1 MSFAVDPALDMA
13 RQVGNALEDEAA
25 QPLAE
30 VQRSAPEG
38 CHHFSELE
46 ASISEWAFGY
56 GVAWALARMRDPLLS
71 SSATAEVAEHA
82 VRDAWRSFSGQSW
95 TALMGEDRARRGP
108 VDGDAP
114 QPPLAAAGPER
125 AGIGCAG
132 GGSARGAIA
141 VRRFHGQ
148 GRPLA
153 PAPPTAP
160 GRVAPPR
167 GPGGFLAP
175 MRGIAH

>member
-1 MSFAVDPALDMA
+1 MSFAVDPALDMT

-56 GVAWALARMRDPLLS
+56 GVAWALTRMRDPLLS
-71 SSATAEVAEHA
+71 SSATAEAAEHA

-108 VDGDAP
+108 VDGDPP
-114 QPPLAAAGPER
+114 QPPLAAAGP
-125 AGIGCAG
+125 
-132 GGSARGAIA
+132 SAPVAAAPEPDLPEGQSQYGDFMGKVARSRP
-141 VRRFHGQ
+141 RR
-148 GRPLA
+148 P
-153 PAPPTAP
+153 
-160 GRVAPPR
+160 PPR
-167 GPGGFLAP
+167 DS
-175 MRGIAH
+175 

>member
-1 MSFAVDPALDMA
+1 MSFAVDPALDIA

-38 CHHFSELE
+38 CHYFSELE

-56 GVAWALARMRDPLLS
+56 GVAWALARLRDPLLGS
-71 SSATAEVAEHA
+71 SGTAEIAEHA

-95 TALMGEDRARRGP
+95 SGLMGEDRSRRGP

-114 QPPLAAAGPER
+114 QPPLADAGP
-125 AGIGCAG
+125 AAPVS
-132 GGSARGAIA
+132 SAEVDLPDEQSQYGDFMGKVARSRP
-141 VRRFHGQ
+141 RR
-148 GRPLA
+148 PST
-153 PAPPTAP
+153 PPDE
-160 GRVAPPR
+160 
-167 GPGGFLAP
+167 
-175 MRGIAH
+175 

>member
-30 VQRSAPEG
+30 VQRAAPEG

-71 SSATAEVAEHA
+71 SSASAEVAELA

-95 TALMGEDRARRGP
+95 AGLMGEDRARRGP

-114 QPPLAAAGPER
+114 QPPLAAAGP
-125 AGIGCAG
+125 
-132 GGSARGAIA
+132 SAPVSAAPEADLAEEQSQYGDFMGKVARSRP
-141 VRRFHGQ
+141 RR
-148 GRPLA
+148 P
-153 PAPPTAP
+153 
-160 GRVAPPR
+160 PPR
-167 GPGGFLAP
+167 PDG
-175 MRGIAH
+175 

>member
-71 SSATAEVAEHA
+71 SSATAEFAEHA
-82 VRDAWRSFSGQSW
+82 VRDAWRSFSGESW
-95 TALMGEDRARRGP
+95 TGLMGEDRARRGP

-114 QPPLAAAGPER
+114 QPPLAAAGPSAPVSAAPESDLREEPSQYGDFMGTVAR
-125 AGIGCAG
+125 A
-132 GGSARGAIA
+132 RPRRPPPQGA
-141 VRRFHGQ
+141 
-148 GRPLA
+148 
-153 PAPPTAP
+153 
-160 GRVAPPR
+160 
-167 GPGGFLAP
+167 
-175 MRGIAH
+175 